1 MDAATTVAATMDA
14 AMVMA
19 IDPDMA
25 TGRVTDTAGRVTD
38 TGIGLYTGADTAE
51 LPEAAITV
59 VTQVAGIMATSPEGS
74 MAVAAFTVEAV
85 DSTVAEVDFT
95 AVEAAMAAV
104 ATDN

>member
-25 TGRVTDTAGRVTD
+25 TGRVTD